1 MTDQKLITRGGV
13 PAMSE
18 HIGQK
23 WQSHLRPAGEPVGP
37 VRIRMSR
44 TLAASMCMSAL
55 LMTGC
60 EYAQQ
65 PSNPAKATASAP
77 ASTSP
82 SGAAGSLNGK
92 TELNKFFL
100 ATQYTCVEGD
110 TWETVAREF
119 GIKAEI
125 LRTFNEAVTL
135 KAGSTIDLRGTDVP
149 QLGAGGPSAANPD
162 GTATY
167 VVTAEDTFS
176 GISSRFGVPDYALL
190 GANPSLRGNGIRAI
204 SRPRTEN
211 HHPQHSLRCAGRKVA
226 D

>member
-1 MTDQKLITRGGV
+1 
-13 PAMSE
+13 
-18 HIGQK
+18 
-23 WQSHLRPAGEPVGP
+23 
-37 VRIRMSR
+37 
-44 TLAASMCMSAL
+44 
-55 LMTGC
+55 MTGC
-60 EYAQQ
+60 EYAPQT
-65 PSNPAKATASAP
+65 SPAQATASAP

-82 SGAAGSLNGK
+82 SPAGTAGSLNGK

-119 GIKAEI
+119 GIKAET

-167 VVTAEDTFS
+167 IVKAEDTVS

-190 GANPSLRGNGIRAI
+190 GANPSLRGNGA
-204 SRPRTEN
+204 E
-211 HHPQHSLRCAGRKVA
+211 LLVA
-226 D
+226 PGQKLTIPSTI